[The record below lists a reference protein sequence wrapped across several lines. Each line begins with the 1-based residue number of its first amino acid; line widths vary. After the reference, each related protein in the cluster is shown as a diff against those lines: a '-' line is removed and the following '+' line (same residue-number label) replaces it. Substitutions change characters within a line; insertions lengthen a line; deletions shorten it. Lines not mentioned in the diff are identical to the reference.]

1 MPTSATSAPSRPP
14 SRPSALQPVVAGVV
28 AAVTGYLAAFAI
40 VLGGLRAVGAS
51 PAEAASGLIVLTA
64 FQGLLT
70 IWGSLRTRTPLSF
83 AFSTPGAAVLV
94 AARGTTGDFRAAVGA
109 FLLCGV
115 LLLVT
120 GLWPWLARATTR
132 IPRPIASAML
142 AGILLPIC
150 LAPAEAAAQLPLL
163 ALPPILVWLVLLR
176 LAPRWAVAGA
186 VVATGVAVAF
196 TQPHIAPAALVPSVR
211 LVLPA
216 LDPIVLVGIGIP
228 LYIVTMA
235 GQNVPGFAVMRTF
248 GYDRLPARW
257 ILSASGGATIVG
269 AFLGGHA
276 LNLSAITAGMTASPE
291 AHPDRDRRWIAAL
304 ACGIAWV
311 ALAAASAASAAL
323 VAASLP
329 LLVTSVAGLALFGA
343 FAGSV
348 ASALEEAEHRIPA
361 VATFVV
367 VASGVRILQIGSAF
381 WGLVAGGIIMLVLH
395 LGRRRPEVAIEA
407 TDGDPEP
414 PIAPA
419 ASGGA
424 IASGAPGEGDA
435 APAR

>member
-1 MPTSATSAPSRPP
+1 MRSTV
-14 SRPSALQPVVAGVV
+14 LQPVVAGVV
-28 AAVTGYLAAFAI
+28 AAVTGYAASFAI
-40 VLGGLRAVGAS
+40 VLAGLKAVGAS
-51 PAEAASGLIVLTA
+51 PAEAASGLIILTG

-70 IWGSLRTRTPLSF
+70 IWGSLRTHTPLSF

-94 AARGTTGDFRAAVGA
+94 ASKGMTGDFRAAVGA

-115 LLLVT
+115 LLLIT

-150 LAPAEAAAQLPLL
+150 LAPAEAAAAMPLL

-196 TQPHIAPAALVPSVR
+196 TQPHIVPAELVPSLR

-216 LDPIVLVGIGIP
+216 FDPLALVGIGIP

-235 GQNVPGFAVMRTF
+235 GQNVPGFAVMRAF
-248 GYDRLPARW
+248 GYEDVPARW
-257 ILSASGGATIVG
+257 ALGASGGATILG
-269 AFLGGHA
+269 SFLGAHA

-291 AHPDRDRRWIAAL
+291 AHPDRNRRWIAAL
-304 ACGIAWV
+304 SCGIAWV
-311 ALAAASAASAAL
+311 VLAAASAAAAAL

-348 ASALEEAEHRIPA
+348 ASALEEVEHRIPA

-367 VASGVRILQIGSAF
+367 VASGVRILSIGSAF
-381 WGLVAGGIIMLVLH
+381 WGLVAGGVIMLVLH
-395 LGRRRPEVAIEA
+395 VGRRRPETLVEA

-414 PIAPA
+414 PIA
-419 ASGGA
+419 GTDGT
-424 IASGAPGEGDA
+424 GEAGA

>member
-1 MPTSATSAPSRPP
+1 MS
-14 SRPSALQPVVAGVV
+14 QPLVAGVV
-28 AAVTGYLAAFAI
+28 AAITGYAAAFAI
-40 VLGGLRAVGAS
+40 VLSGLRAVGAS
-51 PAEAASGLIVLTA
+51 PAEAASGLVVLTA

-70 IWGSLRTRTPLSF
+70 IWGSLVTRTPLSF

-94 AARGTTGDFRAAVGA
+94 ASRGITGDFRAAVGA
-109 FLLCGV
+109 FLLCG
-115 LLLVT
+115 LLLLIT

-150 LAPAEAAAQLPLL
+150 LAPVEAAARLPLL

-186 VVATGVAVAF
+186 VVATGIAVAF
-196 TQPHIAPAALVPSVR
+196 TQPHIAPAELVPSVR
-211 LVLPA
+211 LTLPSF
-216 LDPIVLVGIGIP
+216 DPIVLVGIGLP

-235 GQNVPGFAVMRTF
+235 GQNVPGFAVMRAF
-248 GYDRLPARW
+248 GYDDLPARP
-257 ILSASGGATIVG
+257 ILAASGGATVIGSFFG
-269 AFLGGHA
+269 AHA

-291 AHPDRDRRWIAAL
+291 AHPDRSRRWIAAL
-304 ACGIAWV
+304 ACGITWV
-311 ALAAASAASAAL
+311 VIASLSAATAAL

-348 ASALEEAEHRIPA
+348 ASALEEVEHRIPA

-367 VASGVRILQIGSAF
+367 VASGVRVLSIGSAF
-381 WGLVAGGIIMLVLH
+381 WGLIVGAVIMLVLA
-395 LGRRRPEVAIEA
+395 LRRRRPEPEVEA

-414 PIAPA
+414 P
-419 ASGGA
+419 GTR
-424 IASGAPGEGDA
+424 GAPGWRGEVDDGDA
-435 APAR
+435 REAGEPPAR

>member
-1 MPTSATSAPSRPP
+1 MRSTV
-14 SRPSALQPVVAGVV
+14 LQPVVAGIV
-28 AAVTGYLAAFAI
+28 AAVTGYAAAFAI
-40 VLGGLRAVGAS
+40 VLAGLRAVGAS
-51 PAEAASGLIVLTA
+51 PAEAASGLIILTA

-94 AARGTTGDFRAAVGA
+94 ASRGLTGDFRAAVGA

-115 LLLVT
+115 LLLIT

-150 LAPAEAAAQLPLL
+150 LAPAEAVAQLPPLI

-186 VVATGVAVAF
+186 VVATGVVVGF
-196 TQPHIAPAALVPSVR
+196 TGPHLVPAELVPSLR
-211 LVLPA
+211 LVLPSF
-216 LDPIVLVGIGIP
+216 DPLVLVGIGIP

-235 GQNVPGFAVMRTF
+235 GQNVPGFAVMRAF
-248 GYDRLPARW
+248 GYDDLPARW
-257 ILSASGGATIVG
+257 ALGASGGATVVG
-269 AFLGGHA
+269 SFLGAHA

-291 AHPDRDRRWIAAL
+291 AHPDRSRRWIAAL

-311 ALAAASAASAAL
+311 VLAAGSAASAAL

-348 ASALEEAEHRIPA
+348 ASALEEVEHRIPA

-367 VASGVRILQIGSAF
+367 VASGVRILSIGSAF
-381 WGLVAGGIIMLVLH
+381 WGLVAGGVIMLVLH
-395 LGRRRPEVAIEA
+395 VGRRRPETSVEA

-414 PIAPA
+414 PIAPE
-419 ASGGA
+419 SGD
-424 IASGAPGEGDA
+424 GEAGA